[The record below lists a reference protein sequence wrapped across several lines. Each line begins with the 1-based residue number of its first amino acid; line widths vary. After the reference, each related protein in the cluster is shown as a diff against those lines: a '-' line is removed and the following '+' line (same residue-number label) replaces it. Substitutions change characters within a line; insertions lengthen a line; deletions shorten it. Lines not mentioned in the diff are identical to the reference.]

1 MDSGLNLVEHLLLG
15 KLLEI
20 RNLQFWPVLLFQQES
35 RRATY
40 KAWWADQADKFYTW
54 VRIVPNIVECFLDI

>member
-20 RNLQFWPVLLFQQES
+20 RNLQFDLYYSSNKKVGEPPTKLGGQIKLTNFIPES
-35 RRATY
+35 
-40 KAWWADQADKFYTW
+40 
-54 VRIVPNIVECFLDI
+54 IVPNIVECFLDI

>member
-20 RNLQFWPVLLFQQES
+20 RNLQFLHVLLFQQPAKLGGQIKLINFIPES
-35 RRATY
+35 
-40 KAWWADQADKFYTW
+40 
-54 VRIVPNIVECFLDI
+54 IVPNIVECFLDI